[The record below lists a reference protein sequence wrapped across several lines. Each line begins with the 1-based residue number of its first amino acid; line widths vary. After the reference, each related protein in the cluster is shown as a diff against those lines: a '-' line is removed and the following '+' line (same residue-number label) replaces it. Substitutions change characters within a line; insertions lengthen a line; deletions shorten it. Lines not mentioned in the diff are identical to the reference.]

1 MVIAVGHIAKK
12 DIAKKLGKVPQAF
25 SRMLN
30 AGYHWTFDDMMKI
43 SNILSISLSELTN
56 PELTPARVLEI
67 QKNCRSESERQ
78 PISSGAWI

>member
-43 SNILSISLSELTN
+43 SNILGISLSELTN
-56 PELTPARVLEI
+56 PELTPVGFLKYKKLPLRI
-67 QKNCRSESERQ
+67 
-78 PISSGAWI
+78 